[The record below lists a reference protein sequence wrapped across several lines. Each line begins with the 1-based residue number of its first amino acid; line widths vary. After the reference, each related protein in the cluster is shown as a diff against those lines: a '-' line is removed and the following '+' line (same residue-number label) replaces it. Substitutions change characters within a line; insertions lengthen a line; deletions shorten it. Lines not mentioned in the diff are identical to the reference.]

1 MSTKKAEKDNLKNL
15 QDELSGKARE
25 VWLAGLGA
33 LSTVEEEGSKLYKS
47 LVGKGE
53 SFEKRGKE
61 KIDELMSDVNASYKK
76 VEKKISES
84 FKKTEDEFE
93 SNVTK
98 VVKGL
103 GVPTSDEVNK
113 LSDRVQTL
121 TKQVEALAN
130 KIDKDTKEP
139 APKKTA
145 ATTAKK

>member
-1 MSTKKAEKDNLKNL
+1 MSTKKAEKKDNLKNL

-33 LSTVEEEGSKLYKS
+33 LSTVEEEGSKLFKS

-53 SFEKRGKE
+53 SFEQRGKE
-61 KIDELMSDVNASYKK
+61 RIDELMTEVNASYKK

-93 SNVTK
+93 ANVTK

-121 TKQVEALAN
+121 TKQVEALAA
-130 KIDKDTKEP
+130 KLDKDEASAKKATP
-139 APKKTA
+139 AP
-145 ATTAKK
+145 AKK